1 MKKFLTAAI
10 FVIISASAAQA
21 QGLRLNGYALYTF
34 DDRVSSF
41 QSNTQRFDGKIKG
54 GLTWGVGAEFM
65 VQPEVGV
72 EVSYYRMDTKAPTN
86 YANPV
91 PKSATF
97 NVDLNWI
104 MLGGTRYFHAN
115 PKIEPYAGLMLGAG
129 IINANNPDNGFSQNH
144 SAFAWGFKGGVNIWA
159 SERVGLK
166 LQTNLMSMVQA
177 VGGGL
182 FFGTGGASVG
192 VSTFSTLLQF
202 SLGGGLV
209 IKLGGHETTPAKTVR

>member
-1 MKKFLTAAI
+1 MKKLFFITFILVSATAI
-10 FVIISASAAQA
+10 QA
-21 QGLRLNGYALYTF
+21 QGIRLNGYALYTF
-34 DDRVSSF
+34 DDAVSSF

-65 VQPEVGV
+65 VQPELGV
-72 EVSYYRMDTKAPTN
+72 EVSYYRMDTKGPVN
-86 YANPV
+86 FVNPL
-91 PKSATF
+91 PGSATL
-97 NVDLNWI
+97 DIALNWI
-104 MLGGTRYFHAN
+104 MLGGNKYFVVN
-115 PKIEPYAGLMLGAG
+115 PKVEPYAGFMLGAG
-129 IINANNPDNGFSQNH
+129 IVDVRNPDNGNTQGSTE
-144 SAFAWGFKGGVNIWA
+144 FAWGLKGGVNIWA
-159 SERVGLK
+159 SEKVGLK

-209 IKLGGHETTPAKTVR
+209 IKLGDNGSSPVKTTR

>member
-1 MKKFLTAAI
+1 MKKLLYISFLI
-10 FVIISASAAQA
+10 LSASAIQA

-34 DDRVSSF
+34 DDAVSSF

-65 VQPEVGV
+65 AQPTLGV
-72 EVSYYRMDTKAPTN
+72 EVSYYRMDTKGPVN
-86 YANPV
+86 FVNPL
-91 PKSATF
+91 PGSATLD
-97 NVDLNWI
+97 VALNWI
-104 MLGGTRYFHAN
+104 MLGGNKYFGAN
-115 PKIEPYAGLMLGAG
+115 PKVEPYVGFMLGAG
-129 IINANNPDNGFSQNH
+129 IVDVTNPDNGNNQGSTE
-144 SAFAWGFKGGVNIWA
+144 FAWGIKGGVNVWA
-159 SERVGLK
+159 TEKVGLK

-209 IKLGGHETTPAKTVR
+209 FKLGGNEPAPVKTTR

>member
-1 MKKFLTAAI
+1 MKKLLFLT
-10 FVIISASAAQA
+10 FIILSASAIQA

-34 DDRVSSF
+34 DDAVSSF
-41 QSNTQRFDGKIKG
+41 QSNTQFFDGKIRG

-65 VQPEVGV
+65 AQPTLGV
-72 EVSYYRMDTKAPTN
+72 EVSYYRMDTKAPVN
-86 YANPV
+86 FFNNG
-91 PKSATF
+91 PKSATLD
-97 NVDLNWI
+97 VALNWI
-104 MLGGTRYFHAN
+104 MLGGNKYFSVN
-115 PKIEPYAGLMLGAG
+115 PKVEPYAGFMLGAG
-129 IINANNPDNGFSQNH
+129 IIDVRNPDNGNTQGSTE
-144 SAFAWGFKGGVNIWA
+144 FAWGIKGGVNVWA

-209 IKLGGHETTPAKTVR
+209 FKLGGNQAAPAKTVR